1 MKVRWVVEL
10 SRVRMDRDEEIFP
23 LIGISMG
30 YQGSLAN
37 QGIAVIYVSVTEMD
51 GRVGGKIGED
61 IWIWVDLGRKEE
73 DYSFLYMINAG
84 FGISPIVMSR
94 VNDKKRYLSFIAST
108 LCFEMMKL
116 IDRDLLSSFKICL
129 SCGMILNLE
138 IGTGIWISQWG
149 YDGVLVSMFGF
160 SWCIFGTFYNS
171 NEVIVAVICDWYLLC
186 YLVINFC
193 LREVLLY
200 IVVLVQSSF
209 IPLFELFLFKL
220 LTSVRFSCF
229 LFRVNMSQ
237 QSHWI
242 TKSGEKKAEVVRSGL
257 RISVPRFD
265 NSEIIARYART
276 LIGRCMNRPKQDM
289 KVLLF
294 VFPRIWNMEGRV
306 VGTDLGLGRF
316 PFDFEQEEDITE
328 VLKMVPYHF
337 DFWMVSLV
345 RWKPVLEPNYPTKIT
360 FWVRV
365 LDIPLQFRAAQI
377 FQSVGEA
384 IGQVQGP
391 VDIVEGRVRVEIDGF
406 KPLVFSM
413 DIEFEEGVE
422 IKVALRYEKLYGFCT
437 ECFCLTH
444 ECSRCPRLHKEEL
457 LGAAGGGP
465 DGGAQATSYKAVV
478 AHGSNKSGERR
489 EHQQTRAQNNRGGD
503 KGKGI
508 AYEKQGSSKQ
518 DGSFH
523 PYKGKLTR
531 GYGDGSSM
539 NGRVSGY
546 GQNRRGMQARGAQP
560 KGVVPR
566 SQHLSTV
573 AEGEQQLPDP
583 SKLMLD
589 AFKGA
594 GKSSGEKAPIGVE
607 AQGSG
612 SHNKACKALL
622 FEESSSVEHDF
633 VPTGEGV
640 ELGGSLA
647 LKMQSEGDDEV
658 QKLDERALHTQAL
671 DDANMM
677 LEGELLSDSEL
688 LLEEGEELEDWEHGE
703 LTDVMEEEVQVVD
716 ESEGGD
722 HVGMEANAG
731 KTDVVDEGTAPL
743 KKGAKGGIGGTSKKR
758 LGPGFV
764 SPRKKF
770 LAKVAAKPG
779 DKGAKRVPSKP

>member
-1 MKVRWVVEL
+1 
-10 SRVRMDRDEEIFP
+10 
-23 LIGISMG
+23 
-30 YQGSLAN
+30 
-37 QGIAVIYVSVTEMD
+37 
-51 GRVGGKIGED
+51 
-61 IWIWVDLGRKEE
+61 
-73 DYSFLYMINAG
+73 
-84 FGISPIVMSR
+84 
-94 VNDKKRYLSFIAST
+94 
-108 LCFEMMKL
+108 MMKL

-171 NEVIVAVICDWYLLC
+171 NEVIVAVICDW
-186 YLVINFC
+186 
-193 LREVLLY
+193 
-200 IVVLVQSSF
+200 
-209 IPLFELFLFKL
+209 
-220 LTSVRFSCF
+220 
-229 LFRVNMSQ
+229 
-237 QSHWI
+237 
-242 TKSGEKKAEVVRSGL
+242 
-257 RISVPRFD
+257 
-265 NSEIIARYART
+265 
-276 LIGRCMNRPKQDM
+276 
-289 KVLLF
+289 
-294 VFPRIWNMEGRV
+294 
-306 VGTDLGLGRF
+306 
-316 PFDFEQEEDITE
+316 
-328 VLKMVPYHF
+328 
-337 DFWMVSLV
+337 
-345 RWKPVLEPNYPTKIT
+345 
-360 FWVRV
+360 
-365 LDIPLQFRAAQI
+365 
-377 FQSVGEA
+377 
-384 IGQVQGP
+384 
-391 VDIVEGRVRVEIDGF
+391 
-406 KPLVFSM
+406 
-413 DIEFEEGVE
+413 
-422 IKVALRYEKLYGFCT
+422 
-437 ECFCLTH
+437 
-444 ECSRCPRLHKEEL
+444 LHKEEL

-465 DGGAQATSYKAVV
+465 DGGAQATSYNAVV
-478 AHGSNKSGERR
+478 AHGSNQRGERT

-560 KGVVPR
+560 RGVVPR
-566 SQHLSTV
+566 GQHLSTV
-573 AEGEQQLPDP
+573 SEGKQQLPDP

-633 VPTGEGV
+633 VPTREGV

-703 LTDVMEEEVQVVD
+703 LTDVMEEEVQ
-716 ESEGGD
+716 
-722 HVGMEANAG
+722 ANAG

-743 KKGAKGGIGGTSKKR
+743 KKGAKVGIGGTSKKR

-764 SPRKKF
+764 SPPKKL

>member
-1 MKVRWVVEL
+1 
-10 SRVRMDRDEEIFP
+10 
-23 LIGISMG
+23 
-30 YQGSLAN
+30 
-37 QGIAVIYVSVTEMD
+37 
-51 GRVGGKIGED
+51 
-61 IWIWVDLGRKEE
+61 
-73 DYSFLYMINAG
+73 
-84 FGISPIVMSR
+84 MSR
-94 VNDKKRYLSFIAST
+94 
-108 LCFEMMKL
+108 MMKL

-220 LTSVRFSCF
+220 LTSV
-229 LFRVNMSQ
+229 
-237 QSHWI
+237 
-242 TKSGEKKAEVVRSGL
+242 
-257 RISVPRFD
+257 P
-265 NSEIIARYART
+265 
-276 LIGRCMNRPKQDM
+276 
-289 KVLLF
+289 
-294 VFPRIWNMEGRV
+294 
-306 VGTDLGLGRF
+306 
-316 PFDFEQEEDITE
+316 
-328 VLKMVPYHF
+328 
-337 DFWMVSLV
+337 
-345 RWKPVLEPNYPTKIT
+345 
-360 FWVRV
+360 
-365 LDIPLQFRAAQI
+365 
-377 FQSVGEA
+377 
-384 IGQVQGP
+384 
-391 VDIVEGRVRVEIDGF
+391 
-406 KPLVFSM
+406 
-413 DIEFEEGVE
+413 
-422 IKVALRYEKLYGFCT
+422 
-437 ECFCLTH
+437 
-444 ECSRCPRLHKEEL
+444 
-457 LGAAGGGP
+457 GGGP
-465 DGGAQATSYKAVV
+465 DGGAQATSYNAVV
-478 AHGSNKSGERR
+478 AHGSNQRGERT

-560 KGVVPR
+560 RGVVPR
-566 SQHLSTV
+566 GQHLSTV
-573 AEGEQQLPDP
+573 SEGKQQLPDP

-633 VPTGEGV
+633 VPTREGV

-716 ESEGGD
+716 ESEGG
-722 HVGMEANAG
+722 GIMLANAG

-743 KKGAKGGIGGTSKKR
+743 KKGAKVGIGGTSKKR

-764 SPRKKF
+764 SPPKKL

-779 DKGAKRVPSKP
+779 DKGAKRVPIFCRVSLLVLWVLPGQVFSRLCFTTLVNSDARYFSEADNWSGGIIFFGYGGTLWDLWAYAYVICLNNWFLAGDGWCDVMILRCLRWFYFGSKIMSLLIWRKECGVVTLLGSLVRDGVVYAVRVLIVDDHFGTRSWRDVGGVDELNQQGWNVSFFGYMALNGFSALCIWYGFDSKMVSAETSEVEVEFGVMRFILMSVYFCLVVSESIWSDLKKQSPVLSHRGLLSRARYPMYFKALSLLESVDNIAKQASICNKKYVVTWFV